1 MRGIIVVMYI
11 ERVPNRNSPPA
22 VLLRESYRE
31 GSKVRKRT
39 LANLS
44 KLPDHAIDGL
54 QALLKGGVTIASL
67 PDSFK
72 IARSRPH
79 GHVAAVLGCLKNTG
93 LHNLISSENSRNRRL
108 VLAMIVARI
117 IDPRSK
123 LATARGFNEETC
135 FSSIGKILGIEGAD
149 EDELYL
155 AMDWLLSKQESIEN
169 NLASKHLASS
179 TLVLYDVSSSYF
191 EGKTCPLAR
200 YGYNRDGKRGKLQI
214 VFGLMCDAEGCPI
227 AIEVFEGNTADPT
240 TLTNQITKL
249 KERFGIAKIIWVGD
263 RGIISSTTIQKHFQS
278 SERSFDWISALRSVQ
293 IRTLVE
299 QSSIQLSLFDE
310 KNIAEI
316 SSADYPGERLIA
328 CRNPMLAAERAKTR
342 EELLQATEKELAK
355 IVAATMRKKNRLKG
369 ASDIAL
375 KVGKV
380 VNRYQVAKHFKLDIQ
395 ENSFSYERNTRSIES
410 EAALDGLY
418 VIRTSVE
425 PEVLSPRET
434 VRAYK
439 SLSQVE
445 QAFRSFKTV
454 DLKVRPIY
462 HRLGDRVK
470 AHVFLCM
477 LAYYVEWQMRSLLAP
492 MLFDE
497 DDWESASLQQKSVV
511 KAAKSDRTRAKARTK
526 RTADHLPVHSFQT
539 LLADLG
545 TIAHNEILATMEGSS
560 WVFDKITQP
569 TIVQQKALDL
579 LGVSLI
585 CTQ

>member
-1 MRGIIVVMYI
+1 MYI
-11 ERVPNRNSPPA
+11 ARVPNRNSPPA

-44 KLPDHAIDGL
+44 KLPDHAVNGL

-72 IARSRPH
+72 ITRSRPH
-79 GHVAAVLGCLKNTG
+79 GHVAAVLGSLKHTG
-93 LHNLISSENSRNRRL
+93 LHNLISSENSRNLRL
-108 VLAMIVARI
+108 VLAMIIARI
-117 IDPRSK
+117 IDPRAK

-135 FSSIGKILGIEGAD
+135 FSSMGKILGIDGAD

-155 AMDWLLSKQESIEN
+155 AMDWLLARQESIEN
-169 NLASKHLASS
+169 NLAAKHLASS

-214 VFGLMCDAEGCPI
+214 VFGLICDAEGCPI

-240 TLTNQITKL
+240 TLTNQIAKL
-249 KERFGIAKIIWVGD
+249 KERFGIAKIILVGD
-263 RGIISSTTIQKHFQS
+263 RGIISSSTIQKHFHNNQ
-278 SERSFDWISALRSVQ
+278 ERSFDWISALRATQ
-293 IRTLVE
+293 IRSLVE
-299 QSSIQLSLFDE
+299 QESIQLSLFDE
-310 KNIAEI
+310 KNLAEI
-316 SSADYPGERLIA
+316 SSDDYPGERLIA

-342 EELLQATEKELAK
+342 EELLQATEKELSK
-355 IVAATMRKKNRLKG
+355 IVAATTRQKKRLTG
-369 ASDIAL
+369 ASNIAL
-375 KVGKV
+375 KVGNV
-380 VNRYQVAKHFKLDIQ
+380 VNRYKVAKHFTLDIQ
-395 ENSFSYERNTRSIES
+395 ENSFSYERNTQSINS

-418 VIRTSVE
+418 VIRTTVE
-425 PEVLSPRET
+425 SAVLSPTET

-462 HRLGDRVK
+462 HRNSDRVK

-497 DDWESASLQQKSVV
+497 EDWELAHQQQKSVV
-511 KAAKSDRTRAKARTK
+511 KAAKSAQTLAKARTK
-526 RTADHLPVHSFQT
+526 RTANNLPVHSFQT

-545 TIAHNEILATMEGSS
+545 TIAHNEIVGSIEGASL
-560 WVFDKITQP
+560 VFDKITQP